1 MRKKKGKLMSRKF
14 NVIIE
19 KDEDGYYVGL
29 VPDLPGCHSQAKS
42 LDELQK
48 RLKEAIRLY
57 LEVEKDIPENRH
69 FIGIQQIEV
78 AW

>member
-57 LEVEKDIPENRH
+57 LEVEKDIPENRQ